1 MREHYNFSKM
11 TMARRITLQ
20 SFMLLLL
27 FSISL
32 FLHAPAY
39 AQSCEQAVHA
49 LNVRLSP
56 RIDESELVEV
66 LHSLSSTNNKS
77 LPQKFV
83 IKNEARAKGWRPGED
98 LWSVK
103 SLKGA
108 SIGGDKFSNYE
119 RRLPKGNWR
128 EADLDY
134 KGGHRGA
141 KRIIFSTDGMR
152 FVTVDHYKTF
162 VEVPSCR

>member
-1 MREHYNFSKM
+1 MTEHHNFSKK
-11 TMARRITLQ
+11 TTARRIALRSFTL
-20 SFMLLLL
+20 FLLLL
-27 FSISL
+27 VFI
-32 FLHAPAY
+32 FLHAQVY

-66 LHSLSSTNNKS
+66 LHSLNSTNNKS
-77 LPQKFV
+77 LPQKF
-83 IKNEARAKGWRPGED
+83 ITKNEARSKGWRPGED
-98 LWSVK
+98 LWAVK
-103 SLKGA
+103 ALKGS

-119 RRLPKGNWR
+119 KQLPKKNWC

-162 VEVPSCR
+162 VEVPSCQ

>member
-1 MREHYNFSKM
+1 MM
-11 TMARRITLQ
+11 RRIAPK
-20 SFMLLLL
+20 SFTAILLLL
-27 FSISL
+27 ISI
-32 FLHAPAY
+32 FLHAQAY
-39 AQSCEQAVHA
+39 AQSCEQAVHT

-66 LHSLSSTNNKS
+66 LHSLNSTNNKS

-83 IKNEARAKGWRPGED
+83 TKNEARSKGWKPGAD
-98 LWSVK
+98 LWSVNA
-103 SLKGA
+103 LKGA

-119 RRLPKGNWR
+119 KQLPKGAWH

-141 KRIIFSTDGMR
+141 KRIIFSTNGMR

-162 VEVPSCR
+162 VEVPSCQ